1 MERTAMILLCITLA
15 VYFMANVYVFVKLLK
30 LIGRLLS
37 SGKRGILASKLI
49 FAVLFWFA
57 AVALFLSLSLRDVQI
72 PVWLNRIMY
81 TTGSVW
87 LVFILYMVMALLL
100 FDLLRIFVKHPF
112 LKSYG
117 AVPALIVVFSLLLYG
132 YLNYRHPKVEEI
144 TIDLS
149 ETNVCREE
157 TAEASFVAKKK
168 MMRIVAVSD
177 VHLGYATDKNS
188 LQRYVQQI
196 NSLLPDII
204 LIGGDLID
212 NSIVPVE
219 EQCMYEEL
227 SILDAPY
234 GVYMVPGNHEYI
246 SGMGDTNTGQIGEFL
261 DKTPIVLLRDS
272 VVVLPGGLTIVG
284 RDDRHC
290 CSASELLA
298 KAKTA
303 ASATAWGEGPVL
315 FIEHQPRNIALK
327 DSLGVDI
334 QFSGHT
340 HRGQIWPINLLV
352 DRMYEQSHGYRKW
365 SNSHVIVSSG
375 LSLWGPPFRIGTN
388 SDMWVINVQLH
399 PGTGYK

>member
-1 MERTAMILLCITLA
+1 MERTAMILSFITLA
-15 VYFMANVYVFVKLLK
+15 VYFTANVYVFVKLFK
-30 LIGRLLS
+30 LFGRVLPF
-37 SGKRGILASKLI
+37 GKRGILAFKLI
-49 FAVLFWFA
+49 FAVLFWFS
-57 AVALFLSLSLRDVQI
+57 AVALFLSLFLSEVQI
-72 PVWLNRIMY
+72 PVWLNRLMY
-81 TTGSVW
+81 NTGSIW

-100 FDLLRIFVKHPF
+100 MDLLRIFVKHPF
-112 LKSYG
+112 LKNFG

-132 YLNYRHPKVEEI
+132 YINYRHPKVEEI
-144 TIDLS
+144 TIHLS
-149 ETNVCREE
+149 EKNDCREE
-157 TAEASFVAKKK
+157 KADSSLVAMNK
-168 MMRIVAVSD
+168 MRIVAVSD
-177 VHLGYATDKNS
+177 VHLGYATDKKS

-227 SILDAPY
+227 SLLEAPY

-246 SGMGDTNTGQIGEFL
+246 SGMRGQKAGQIGEFL

-272 VVVLPGGLTIVG
+272 VVVLPGGLTLVG
-284 RDDRHC
+284 RDDRHS
-290 CSASELLA
+290 CSVSELVA
-298 KAKTA
+298 KAKAT
-303 ASATAWGEGPVL
+303 ASATVWGEGPVL
-315 FIEHQPRNIALK
+315 LMEHQPREIALK
-327 DSLGVDI
+327 DSLGVDL

-340 HRGQIWPINLLV
+340 HRGQVWPVSLLV

-388 SDMWVINVQLH
+388 SDLWVINVIF
-399 PGTGYK
+399 